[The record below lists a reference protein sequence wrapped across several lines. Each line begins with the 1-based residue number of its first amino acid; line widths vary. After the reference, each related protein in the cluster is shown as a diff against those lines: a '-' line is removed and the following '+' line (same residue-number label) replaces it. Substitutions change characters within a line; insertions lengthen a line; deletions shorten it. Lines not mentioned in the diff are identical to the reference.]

1 MTTKAF
7 RRNAQPLEA
16 SNVPGG
22 LGDAPPTRKMGS
34 PGKAPD
40 CPFLHFVYT
49 SALLA
54 KSNSPMNNELPGC
67 SLTTIQYDLMIFCL
81 AVLWT

>member
-1 MTTKAF
+1 MAF
-7 RRNAQPLEA
+7 RRNAQPLET

-54 KSNSPMNNELPGC
+54 ESMS
-67 SLTTIQYDLMIFCL
+67 
-81 AVLWT
+81 